1 MRERRSVFS
10 IRTMEDVRRLLKRF
24 GIWIYT
30 GDRLG
35 DLEMMEEELE
45 EMHRLGSI
53 DKDTYL
59 SARRVIVQQKQM
71 FRG

>member
-1 MRERRSVFS
+1 MFSV
-10 IRTMEDVRRLLKRF
+10 RTMEDVRLLLKRF

-30 GDRLG
+30 GDRMG

-45 EMHRLGSI
+45 EMHRLGLI

>member
-1 MRERRSVFS
+1 MFSV
-10 IRTMEDVRRLLKRF
+10 RTMEDVRLLLKRF

-45 EMHRLGSI
+45 EMHRLGLI

>member
-1 MRERRSVFS
+1 
-10 IRTMEDVRRLLKRF
+10 MEDVRRLLKRF

-45 EMHRLGSI
+45 EMHRLGLI

-59 SARRVIVQQKQM
+59 SARRVIMGQKREI
-71 FRG
+71 RG

>member
-1 MRERRSVFS
+1 
-10 IRTMEDVRRLLKRF
+10 MEDVRLLLKRF

-30 GDRLG
+30 GDRMG

-45 EMHRLGSI
+45 EMHRLGLI

>member
-1 MRERRSVFS
+1 VFS
-10 IRTMEDVRRLLKRF
+10 VRTMEDVRLLLKRF

-45 EMHRLGSI
+45 EMHRLGLI